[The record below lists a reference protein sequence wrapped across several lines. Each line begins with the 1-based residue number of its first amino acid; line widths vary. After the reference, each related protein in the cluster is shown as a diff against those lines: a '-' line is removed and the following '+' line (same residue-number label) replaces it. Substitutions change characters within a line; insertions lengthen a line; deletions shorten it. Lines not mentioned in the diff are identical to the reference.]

1 MGKLEDAVAAHN
13 EALAIRIKA
22 LGAEHPDVAKSLGKI
37 AMYHREKGEHSCAL
51 ELELRVVQILE
62 KVFGPGHLDVAA
74 SRLSVAQT
82 YKELNRHLDAMEEYQ
97 AAHDIKL
104 QILGDDHEDV
114 TGLRERMESLRPM
127 LVTPRGESQ
136 QDSNGQS

>member
-51 ELELRVVQILE
+51 VTQSNSSVGATKTCAYLQVMFLLAGTGIARGSDLGKGFRSWSSGCSCFQIICGTNVQGAE
-62 KVFGPGHLDVAA
+62 SP
-74 SRLSVAQT
+74 SRC
-82 YKELNRHLDAMEEYQ
+82 
-97 AAHDIKL
+97 
-104 QILGDDHEDV
+104 
-114 TGLRERMESLRPM
+114 
-127 LVTPRGESQ
+127 
-136 QDSNGQS
+136 NGGVSSST